1 MSSNLKVPSDLLYAI
16 RDVLTVHL
24 PGVYIGL
31 LDEQAGALGAA
42 SILIEPISML
52 CTTGRGSDGRQAHDM
67 GIALHAVIGK
77 GRDQAVREAVDLA
90 AAAQQLVDDNCWGL
104 PSGQIYAP
112 RNLRAH
118 RRDFFHEQTRYEAW
132 RVLFFQIIQLGEPL
146 YDDPIVSGDSLMVAE
161 PFSTNISD
169 PVQYSPLKEGL
180 HA

>member
-16 RDVLTVHL
+16 RDVLASHL
-24 PGVYIGL
+24 TGVYIGL
-31 LDEQAGALGAA
+31 LDEQAGAPGAA

-52 CTTGRGSDGRQAHDM
+52 CTVGRGPDGRQAHDL

-77 GRDQAVREAVDLA
+77 GREHAVREAVDLV

-104 PSGQIYAP
+104 PSGQVYAP

-118 RRDFFHEQTRYEAW
+118 RKDFFHEQTRYEAW
-132 RVLFFQIIQLGEPL
+132 RVLFFQVITLGESL
-146 YDDPIVSGDSLMVAE
+146 YDDPIVGGEGAMVAE
-161 PFSTNISD
+161 PRLVNVSD
-169 PVQYSPLKEGL
+169 PSQYSPLKEGL